1 MRCQM
6 KPIYSRRTLELGLIG
21 LCIYLLFS
29 PLSAQAGGDSKT
41 GEISWFFL
49 CVGLLGGLSLF
60 LYGMERMSDAL
71 KNVAG
76 EKMKD
81 ILAML
86 SNNRIMGLIT
96 GAVVTAVIQS
106 SSVTTVMLVGFV
118 TAGLMS
124 LSQTIGIIMG
134 SNIGTTITAQIVA
147 FKVTKY
153 ALLLVAIGFGM
164 LFVSKKEKIQQY
176 GYMIMGLGMIF
187 FGMGVMSD
195 AMKPLRTYQPFLD
208 LMTQMS
214 NPILGI
220 LVAAAFTALI
230 QSSSA
235 TTGVVIV
242 LAMQGLI
249 SLKAG
254 IALSFGANIG
264 TCVTA
269 FLASIG
275 KPREAVRVSMV
286 HVLFNVVGVLIFLPF
301 IGPFA
306 KFVVSISPSPAEGLT
321 GLQAAASVLP
331 RQVANAHTIFN
342 LTCAIV
348 FLPFVSYFAKIVYRL
363 VPDKP
368 IEEVEELQPK
378 YLNEMLFNTP
388 SLALD
393 AARHEIDRMG
403 KRVDLMNTAMMP
415 AVLTGNKESLQKVR
429 EMDEEV
435 DILYKHI
442 VNFLAK
448 VSQLQL
454 NEYKTDKMVKLMG
467 AVNDLENIGDLIEV
481 NMMDLGQ
488 KRIEK
493 GIKISEST
501 QKVINTLHVVVSDA
515 LKAAVRSVVEEDKA
529 YAMRVISMKADMNR
543 LVEKAGLHQAERLVS
558 EDSGKFEAYSVE
570 MDIIEKLK
578 RIYYHSKRIAKSVV
592 EVEIEEEKK
601 DILKAA

>member
-1 MRCQM
+1 V
-6 KPIYSRRTLELGLIG
+6 
-21 LCIYLLFS
+21 LFS
-29 PLSAQAGGDSKT
+29 PSIALAETASKT
-41 GEISWFFL
+41 VEISWFFL
-49 CVGLLGGLSLF
+49 AVGLLGGLSLF

-81 ILAML
+81 ILGML
-86 SNNRIMGLIT
+86 SNNRIMGMIT
-96 GAVVTAVIQS
+96 GAIVTAVIQS

-124 LSQTIGIIMG
+124 LSQTIGVIMG

-153 ALLLVAIGFGM
+153 ALLLMAIGFGM
-164 LFVSKKEKIQQY
+164 LFSSKREKIQQY

-208 LMTQMS
+208 LMAQMS
-214 NPILGI
+214 NPVWGI
-220 LVAAAFTALI
+220 LVAALFTALI

-249 SLKAG
+249 TLPAG

-275 KPREAVRVSMV
+275 KPREALRVSIV

-306 KFVVSISPSPAEGLT
+306 KLVVSISPSAPEGLT
-321 GLQAAASVLP
+321 GLQAAAAVLP

-342 LTCAIV
+342 ATCAII
-348 FLPFVSYFAKIVYRL
+348 FLPLVTYFARIAYRL

-368 IEEVEELQPK
+368 LPEIEEIQPK
-378 YLNEMLFNTP
+378 YLSEMLLHTP

-393 AARHEIDRMG
+393 AARHEIKRMG
-403 KRVDLMNTAMMP
+403 KRVDLMNSAMMP
-415 AVLTGNKESLQKVR
+415 AVLTGNRESLLTVR

-435 DILYKHI
+435 DVLYKHI
-442 VNFLAK
+442 VNYLAD
-448 VSQLQL
+448 VSKLKL
-454 NEYKTDKMVKLMG
+454 NEYQTQKMVKLMA
-467 AVNDLENIGDLIEV
+467 AVNDLEHIGDVIEV
-481 NMMDLGQ
+481 NLVDLGEQ
-488 KRIEK
+488 RIK
-493 GIKISEST
+493 QGFKISEAT
-501 QKVINTLHVVVSDA
+501 QKVITTVHVVVSDA
-515 LKAAVRSVVEEDKA
+515 LKAAVRAVVEEDKDF
-529 YAMRVISMKADMNR
+529 AMRVISMKTDLNR
-543 LVEKAGLHQAERLVS
+543 LGEQADLHQAQRLVS

-570 MDIIEKLK
+570 VDIIEKLK
-578 RIYYHSKRIAKSVV
+578 RIYYHARRIAKTVI
-592 EVEIEEEKK
+592 EREEEKEAVK
-601 DILKAA
+601 EAA

>member
-1 MRCQM
+1 M
-6 KPIYSRRTLELGLIG
+6 KSIDSRRTLLLGFIG
-21 LCIYLLFS
+21 LFFLMLLS
-29 PLSAQAGGDSKT
+29 PLPAQAGTASESK
-41 GEISWFFL
+41 EISWFFL
-49 CVGLLGGLSLF
+49 AVGLLGGLSLF

-81 ILAML
+81 ILGML
-86 SNNRIMGLIT
+86 SNNRFMGMIT
-96 GAVVTAVIQS
+96 GAIVTAVIQS

-153 ALLLVAIGFGM
+153 ALLLVVIGFGM
-164 LFVSKKEKIQQY
+164 LFTSKKEKIQQY

-214 NPILGI
+214 NPVLGI
-220 LVAAAFTALI
+220 LVAALFTALI

-235 TTGVVIV
+235 TTGVILV

-249 SLKAG
+249 SLQAG

-269 FLASIG
+269 FLAAIG
-275 KPREAVRVSMV
+275 KPREALRVSMV
-286 HVLFNVVGVLIFLPF
+286 HVLFNVVGVMIFLPF

-306 KFVVSISPSPAEGLT
+306 RFVVSISPSPAEGLT

-331 RQVANAHTIFN
+331 RQVANAHTLFN
-342 LTCAIV
+342 VTCALV
-348 FLPFVSYFAKIVYRL
+348 FLPMVTYFSRIVFWL

-368 IEEVEELQPK
+368 LPEVKEIQPK
-378 YLNEMLFNTP
+378 YLSDLLLHTP

-393 AARHEIDRMG
+393 AARHEIKRMG
-403 KRVDLMNTAMMP
+403 KRVDLMNSAMMP
-415 AVLTGNKESLQKVR
+415 AVLTGNKESLLAVR
-429 EMDEEV
+429 EMYEEV
-435 DILYKHI
+435 DVLHKHI
-442 VNFLAK
+442 VTYLAN
-448 VSQLQL
+448 VSKLKL
-454 NEYKTDKMVKLMG
+454 NEYQTQKMIKLMD
-467 AVNDLENIGDLIEV
+467 AVNDMDHIGDLIEV
-481 NMMDLGQ
+481 NMVGLGER
-488 KRIEK
+488 RIKK
-493 GIKISEST
+493 GFKISQET
-501 QKVINTLHVVVSDA
+501 QEVINTVYHVVSDA
-515 LKAAVRSVVEEDKA
+515 LKAAVRAVVDEDKEF
-529 YAMRVISMKADMNR
+529 AMRVISMKSDMNR
-543 LVEKAGLHQAERLVS
+543 LVAQADMHQAQRLIS

-570 MDIIEKLK
+570 VDIIEKLK
-578 RIYYHSKRIAKSVV
+578 RIYYHAKRMAKTV
-592 EVEIEEEKK
+592 VEIEEEKAVMEE
-601 DILKAA
+601 AA

>member
-1 MRCQM
+1 MKTIDSRCAF
-6 KPIYSRRTLELGLIG
+6 LLGFIG
-21 LCIYLLFS
+21 LSFLMLLS
-29 PLSAQAGGDSKT
+29 PLPAQAGAASESK
-41 GEISWFFL
+41 EISWFFL
-49 CVGLLGGLSLF
+49 AVGLLGGLSLF

-81 ILAML
+81 ILGML
-86 SNNRIMGLIT
+86 SNNRFMGMIT
-96 GAVVTAVIQS
+96 GAIVTAVIQS

-124 LSQTIGIIMG
+124 LSQTVGVIMG

-164 LFVSKKEKIQQY
+164 LFASKKEKIQQY

-187 FGMGVMSD
+187 FGMGVMSG
-195 AMKPLRTYQPFLD
+195 AMKPLRTYQPFLEM
-208 LMTQMS
+208 MTQMS
-214 NPILGI
+214 NPVLGI
-220 LVAAAFTALI
+220 LVAALFTALI

-235 TTGVVIV
+235 TTGVIIV

-269 FLASIG
+269 LLASIG
-275 KPREAVRVSMV
+275 RPREALRVSIV
-286 HVLFNVVGVLIFLPF
+286 HVLFNVVGVVIFLPF
-301 IGPFA
+301 IGPFV

-342 LTCAIV
+342 ATCALV
-348 FLPFVSYFAKIVYRL
+348 FLPFVTYFARIVYRL

-368 IEEVEELQPK
+368 LPEVEEIQPK
-378 YLNEMLFNTP
+378 YLSDMLFETP

-393 AARHEIDRMG
+393 AARHEIKRMG
-403 KRVDLMNTAMMP
+403 KRVDLMNSAMMP
-415 AVLTGNKESLQKVR
+415 AVLTGNKESLLAVR
-429 EMDEEV
+429 EMYEEV
-435 DILYKHI
+435 DILHKHL
-442 VNFLAK
+442 VTYLAK
-448 VSQLQL
+448 VSQLKL
-454 NEYKTDKMVKLMG
+454 NESQTNKFINLMT
-467 AVNDLENIGDLIEV
+467 AVNNIDYVGDLIEV
-481 NMMDLGQ
+481 NMVDLGMRRV
-488 KRIEK
+488 KK
-493 GIKISEST
+493 GFKISAAT
-501 QKVINTLHVVVSDA
+501 RKVLDTLHVVVSDA
-515 LKAAVRSVVEEDKA
+515 LKAAVRAVVEDDKDFA
-529 YAMRVISMKADMNR
+529 YRVILMKDDVNR
-543 LVEKAGLHQAERLVS
+543 LVEKADLHQAQRLLS

-570 MDIIEKLK
+570 VDIIEKLK
-578 RIYYHSKRIAKSVV
+578 RIYYYSMQMAKTVV
-592 EVEIEEEKK
+592 EVGEEAEIKE
-601 DILKAA
+601 AA

>member
-1 MRCQM
+1 M
-6 KPIYSRRTLELGLIG
+6 KPISWRAFKLGLLG
-21 LCIYLLFS
+21 VGMFLL
-29 PLSAQAGGDSKT
+29 LSSAPAHAKT
-41 GEISWFFL
+41 DASTQEINWFFL
-49 CVGLLGGLSLF
+49 AIGLLGGLSLF

-96 GAVVTAVIQS
+96 GAIVTAVIQS

-124 LSQTIGIIMG
+124 LSQTIGVIMG

-153 ALLLVAIGFGM
+153 ALLLMAIGFGM
-164 LFVSKKEKIQQY
+164 LFSSKKEKIQQY

-195 AMKPLRTYQPFLD
+195 AMRPLRTYQPFLD

-214 NPILGI
+214 NPVWGI
-220 LVAAAFTALI
+220 LVAALFTALI

-235 TTGVVIV
+235 TTGVIIV

-249 SLKAG
+249 TLKAG

-275 KPREAVRVSMV
+275 KPREALRVSIV
-286 HVLFNVVGVLIFLPF
+286 HIMFNVAGVLIFLPF

-306 KFVVSISPSPAEGLT
+306 KLVVAVSPSAPEGLT
-321 GLQAAASVLP
+321 GLQAAAAVLP

-342 LTCAIV
+342 ATCAIL
-348 FLPFVSYFAKIVYRL
+348 FLPLITYFARIVYRL

-368 IEEVEELQPK
+368 LPEIEEIQPK
-378 YLNEMLFNTP
+378 YLSDMLFHTP

-393 AARHEIDRMG
+393 AARHELKRMG
-403 KRVDLMNTAMMP
+403 KRVDLMNTAMLP
-415 AVLTGNKESLQKVR
+415 AVLTGNRESLQTVR
-429 EMDEEV
+429 DMVEEV
-435 DILYKHI
+435 DVLYKHI
-442 VNFLAK
+442 VNYLAE
-448 VSQLQL
+448 VSKLTL
-454 NEYKTDKMVKLMG
+454 NENQTQKLVKLMG
-467 AVNDLENIGDLIEV
+467 AANDLEHIGDLIEV
-481 NMMDLGQ
+481 NLLGLGE
-488 KRIEK
+488 KRIQK
-493 GIKISEST
+493 GFKISEAT
-501 QKVINTLHVVVSDA
+501 QKVINTVHHVVSDG
-515 LKAAVRSVVEEDKA
+515 LKAAVRAVIDEDKDF
-529 YAMRVISMKADMNR
+529 AMRAISMKEDLNR
-543 LVEKAGLHQAERLVS
+543 LVEQAELHQTQRLVS

-570 MDIIEKLK
+570 VDIIEKLK
-578 RIYYHSKRIAKSVV
+578 RIYYHAKRMAKTV
-592 EVEIEEEKK
+592 VEIEEEEAVMAE
-601 DILKAA
+601 AA

>member
-1 MRCQM
+1 M
-6 KPIYSRRTLELGLIG
+6 KPICSRHPFKLGLLG
-21 LCIYLLFS
+21 VCIFLLFS
-29 PLSAQAGGDSKT
+29 PCSALAEDASKAD
-41 GEISWFFL
+41 EINWFFL
-49 CVGLLGGLSLF
+49 GIGLLGGLSLF

-81 ILAML
+81 ILGML
-86 SNNRIMGLIT
+86 SNNRIMGMIT
-96 GAVVTAVIQS
+96 GAIVTAVIQS

-118 TAGLMS
+118 TANLMS
-124 LSQTIGIIMG
+124 LSQTIGVILG

-153 ALLLVAIGFGM
+153 ALLLMAIGFGM
-164 LFVSKKEKIQQY
+164 LFSSKKEKIQQY

-195 AMKPLRTYQPFLD
+195 AMRPLRSYQPFLD

-214 NPILGI
+214 NPVWGI
-220 LVAAAFTALI
+220 LVAALFTALI

-235 TTGVVIV
+235 TTGVILV

-249 SLKAG
+249 TLPAG

-275 KPREAVRVSMV
+275 KPREALRVSIV
-286 HVLFNVVGVLIFLPF
+286 HVLFNVIGVLIFLPF
-301 IGPFA
+301 IEPFA
-306 KFVVSISPSPAEGLT
+306 KFVVTISPSPAEGLT

-342 LTCAIV
+342 ATCALL
-348 FLPFVSYFAKIVYRL
+348 FLPLISQIARFVFWL
-363 VPDKP
+363 VPDRP
-368 IEEVEELQPK
+368 LPEIEEIQPK
-378 YLNEMLFNTP
+378 YLSEMLLHTP

-393 AARHEIDRMG
+393 AARHEIKRMA
-403 KRVDLMNTAMMP
+403 KRVDLMNAAIMP
-415 AVLTGNKESLQKVR
+415 AVLTGSKESLMAVR

-442 VNFLAK
+442 VNYLAS
-448 VSQLQL
+448 VSKLQL
-454 NEYKTDKMVKLMG
+454 NEYQTQKMLKLMG
-467 AVNDLENIGDLIEV
+467 AVNDLEHIGDVIEV
-481 NMMDLGQ
+481 NMVDLGNQ
-488 KRIEK
+488 RIKR
-493 GIKISEST
+493 GFKISEAT

-515 LKAAVRSVVEEDKA
+515 LKAAVRAVVDEDKD
-529 YAMRVISMKADMNR
+529 YAMRVLSMNEDMKRLALQAD
-543 LVEKAGLHQAERLVS
+543 LHQAQRLVS

-570 MDIIEKLK
+570 IEIIEKLK
-578 RIYYHSKRIAKSVV
+578 RIYYHAKRMAKTVAASGIDEAVV
-592 EVEIEEEKK
+592 AE
-601 DILKAA
+601 AA

>member
-1 MRCQM
+1 M
-6 KPIYSRRTLELGLIG
+6 KPIRWRAFELGLLG
-21 LCIYLLFS
+21 VCMFLL
-29 PLSAQAGGDSKT
+29 LSSTPAHAKT
-41 GEISWFFL
+41 DASAEEISWFFL
-49 CVGLLGGLSLF
+49 AVGLLGGLSLF

-81 ILAML
+81 ILGML
-86 SNNRIMGLIT
+86 SNNRIMGMIT
-96 GAVVTAVIQS
+96 GALVTAVIQS

-124 LSQTIGIIMG
+124 LSQTIGVIMG

-153 ALLLVAIGFGM
+153 ALLLMAIGFGM
-164 LFVSKKEKIQQY
+164 LFSSKREKIQQY

-195 AMKPLRTYQPFLD
+195 AMRPLRTYQPFLD
-208 LMTQMS
+208 LMAQMS
-214 NPILGI
+214 NPVWGI
-220 LVAAAFTALI
+220 LVAALFTALI

-235 TTGVVIV
+235 TTGVIIV

-249 SLKAG
+249 TLPAG
-254 IALSFGANIG
+254 IALSFGANVG

-275 KPREAVRVSMV
+275 KPREALRVSIV

-306 KFVVSISPSPAEGLT
+306 KLVVGISPSAPEGLT
-321 GLQAAASVLP
+321 GLQAAAAVVP

-342 LTCAIV
+342 ATCAII
-348 FLPFVSYFAKIVYRL
+348 FLPLVTYFARIVYRL

-368 IEEVEELQPK
+368 LPEVEEIQPK
-378 YLNEMLFNTP
+378 YLSEMLLHTP

-393 AARHEIDRMG
+393 AVRHEIKRMG
-403 KRVDLMNTAMMP
+403 KRADLMNTAMLP
-415 AVLTGNKESLQKVR
+415 AVLTGNKESLQAVR

-435 DILYKHI
+435 DVLYKHI
-442 VNFLAK
+442 VNYLAD
-448 VSQLQL
+448 VSKLKL
-454 NEYKTDKMVKLMG
+454 NDYQTQEMVKLM
-467 AVNDLENIGDLIEV
+467 AVVNDLEHIGDVIEV
-481 NMMDLGQ
+481 NLVELGEQ
-488 KRIEK
+488 RIK
-493 GIKISEST
+493 QGFKISEAT
-501 QKVINTLHVVVSDA
+501 QKVIKTVHVVVSDA
-515 LKAAVRSVVEEDKA
+515 LKAAVRAVVEEDKDF
-529 YAMRVISMKADMNR
+529 AMRVISMKTDMSR
-543 LVEKAGLHQAERLVS
+543 LVEQADLHQAGRLVS

-570 MDIIEKLK
+570 VDIIEKLK
-578 RIYYHSKRIAKSVV
+578 RIYYHAKRMAKSVV
-592 EVEIEEEKK
+592 ELEQDHAVVEE
-601 DILKAA
+601 AA